1 MITPAGKLALEMLV
15 GDQTILNLARE
26 VTAAIEASGAEGGVI
41 GGIAVFLHGYE
52 RTTTDIDVYTTDRAA
67 LAEQL
72 TQRGF
77 VWSDERRQFEKND
90 IPVQLLAPED
100 KLPYYPKRFRSLHD
114 IQTLTLG
121 ELVTMKLSTGT
132 EFVHRAQDLADVI
145 RLIEAIPLDKSF
157 VTQIDTA
164 YRSAFKKLIDDL
176 VQERG

>member
-26 VTAAIEASGAEGGVI
+26 VTEAITASGADGGVV

-52 RTTTDIDVYTTDRAA
+52 RTTTDIDVYTTDRSA

-72 TQRGF
+72 RQRGF
-77 VWSDERRQFEKND
+77 IWSEAECQFEKKG

-100 KLPYYPKRFRSLHD
+100 KLPYYPSRFRSIND
-114 IQTLTLG
+114 IQTITLG

-132 EFVHRAQDLADVI
+132 KFVHRAQDLADVI
-145 RLIEAIPLDKSF
+145 RLIDAIPLDKDF
-157 VTQIDTA
+157 VVQIDKA
-164 YRSAFKKLIDDL
+164 YRAEFKTLIDSINR
-176 VQERG
+176 ERG